1 MLLRAGEEP
10 LLLPS
15 STRSRAASEG
25 GSSTYESLQSL
36 PSHQSGGF
44 VEELQLERMAAAGLR
59 HKLHEAEAEV
69 RAAAAEG
76 LQWACCVQGFH
87 SFGC

>member
-1 MLLRAGEEP
+1 MLLPAGEDP

-15 STRSRAASEG
+15 SIRSRAVSEG

-36 PSHQSGGF
+36 PSQQSGGF

-69 RAAAAEG
+69 RAAASVG
-76 LQWACCVQGFH
+76 LQLGCC
-87 SFGC
+87 